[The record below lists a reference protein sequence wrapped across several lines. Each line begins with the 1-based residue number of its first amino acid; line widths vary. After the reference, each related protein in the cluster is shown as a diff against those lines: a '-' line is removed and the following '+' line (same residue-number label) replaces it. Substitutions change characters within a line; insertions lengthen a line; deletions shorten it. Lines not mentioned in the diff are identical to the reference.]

1 VVNDLVA
8 VGVAVISVAGAL
20 VSAFY
25 GRRLARQ
32 EKLEDADRLAVRF
45 REPLLQAAFNLQSR
59 LYNIVRLDFLHNF
72 MAAEDAT
79 PDEREYAVQ
88 NTVYLIGQYLG
99 WLEVI
104 RRESQFIDPRSRAR
118 NREIAECVEHVRQTF
133 SDSRTLTDP
142 TFRLFRG
149 EQRAIGE
156 VMLSAAT
163 VAVPDAPRWECI
175 GYAQFVANLDSEGM
189 QRWFRR
195 LQDDVALLAKDLE
208 AHLERVVHLQRA
220 LVDLVDVLDP
230 DSERV
235 PSRLRQRL

>member
-104 RRESQFIDPRSRAR
+104 RRE
-118 NREIAECVEHVRQTF
+118 
-133 SDSRTLTDP
+133 
-142 TFRLFRG
+142 
-149 EQRAIGE
+149 
-156 VMLSAAT
+156 
-163 VAVPDAPRWECI
+163 
-175 GYAQFVANLDSEGM
+175 
-189 QRWFRR
+189 
-195 LQDDVALLAKDLE
+195 
-208 AHLERVVHLQRA
+208 
-220 LVDLVDVLDP
+220 
-230 DSERV
+230 
-235 PSRLRQRL
+235 